1 VKREKNDERKSV
13 METRHERD
21 LSPFSSTGEPQSGD
35 VAITVLTALILL
47 IVLAVL
53 AVL

>member
-1 VKREKNDERKSV
+1 
-13 METRHERD
+13 METRHERKQS
-21 LSPFSSTGEPQSGD
+21 LFSATGEPQSRD

-47 IVLAVL
+47 VILAVV